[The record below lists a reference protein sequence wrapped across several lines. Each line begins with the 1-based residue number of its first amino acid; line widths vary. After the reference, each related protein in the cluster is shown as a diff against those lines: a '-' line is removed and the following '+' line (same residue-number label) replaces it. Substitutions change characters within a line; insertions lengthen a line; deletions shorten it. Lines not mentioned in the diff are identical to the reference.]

1 MKSKMGFRRLCIF
14 PFYLFFTFIV
24 GCSSNEMQYVGT
36 YEVIKGGSGAE
47 TGSRLVLKEKGE
59 GIWETE
65 DDEVSI
71 SCYLKGDELR
81 FHTKNG
87 GVIVGAIHEDTIS
100 VTLPGDRSFTFK
112 KK

>member
-1 MKSKMGFRRLCIF
+1 MKFKMGFRRLCIF

-47 TGSRLVLKEKGE
+47 SGSRLVLKEKGE

-71 SCYLKGDELR
+71 SWYLKGDELR

-87 GVIVGAIHEDTIS
+87 GVIVGAINEDTIS
-100 VTLPGDRSFTFK
+100 VTLPGDRSFTFRK
-112 KK
+112 K

>member
-71 SCYLKGDELR
+71 SWYRKGDELR

-87 GVIVGAIHEDTIS
+87 GVIVGAIHKDTIS
-100 VTLPGDRSFTFK
+100 VTLPGNRSFMFRK
-112 KK
+112 K